1 MGKLEEEKRCT
12 ISHKRKTKSSIMPKR
27 RQHSHLIILSVLIS
41 CIITSHAFQTIPGIR
56 CSRADGSTI
65 QQQLQY
71 IPHNILISS
80 SSRLSSHLQIM
91 DIPTSSCLTNDGKNS
106 PIISSSSHSRL
117 FPQRSGRTRQ
127 LRMSDNEVSN
137 DEEETNCPVTK
148 LWLSFRKLL
157 ARFWVSVISFL
168 LYHHAQSSLS
178 NTSSLCACAYIIY
191 IVGSSSKAI
200 STTKIYTN

>member
-1 MGKLEEEKRCT
+1 
-12 ISHKRKTKSSIMPKR
+12 MPKR

-65 QQQLQY
+65 QQQLHY

-80 SSRLSSHLQIM
+80 SSRLSSHLQM

>member
-1 MGKLEEEKRCT
+1 MGKLEEEEKRCT
-12 ISHKRKTKSSIMPKR
+12 ISHKRETKSSIMPKR
-27 RQHSHLIILSVLIS
+27 RQHSSHLIILSVLIS
-41 CIITSHAFQTIPGIR
+41 CIITSHAFQTISGIR
-56 CSRADGSTI
+56 FSRADGSAI

-71 IPHNILISS
+71 IPHILISSSS

-157 ARFWVSVISFL
+157 ARFWVSRHLFFIVSSC
-168 LYHHAQSSLS
+168 AQSSLS
-178 NTSSLCACAYIIY
+178 NTSSLCACAHI
-191 IVGSSSKAI
+191 
-200 STTKIYTN
+200 